1 MYYREPGINVRKRTD
16 GTVRCNYP
24 APMRLSQFVIQHLEE
39 ILIEWEAF
47 AASLLAPGEKMTS
60 LALRDHA
67 TQILQAIA
75 EDIESDQ
82 TDLEQVYKSKGFAP
96 IAVAAR
102 SAAMTHGAL
111 RHLAG
116 FDLRQLAAEFRA
128 LRASVLRL
136 WLRHNAGDES
146 SLYQLTRFNEAI
158 DQALAESIANY
169 SDEVARSR
177 DTFLAILGHDLRTPL
192 SAIANS
198 SLFLGSPGLL
208 PAGAPLEAVRRITR
222 STTRMSSMI
231 RDLLE
236 YTRSRLGRAIPISPE
251 PTSME
256 QICRIAFDEARAAH
270 PERIFRLE
278 TSGPLEGHFDVERLH
293 QVLANLLSNAVQ
305 HGARNQPITLRA
317 HGQAERVTVQV
328 KNHGRPIPPDQ
339 LQVIFNPLVQI
350 PSPLVDENSE
360 PSTSLGLGLY
370 IAREIVALHGG
381 TLGAESSDRD
391 GTVFSAHLP
400 RHHDSAAR
408 AAGPA

>member
-1 MYYREPGINVRKRTD
+1 
-16 GTVRCNYP
+16 
-24 APMRLSQFVIQHLEE
+24 MRLSQFIIEHLEE
-39 ILIEWEAF
+39 IMVEWEAF
-47 AASLLAPGEKMTS
+47 AASLLAPDEKMTS
-60 LALRDHA
+60 LALRDHGA
-67 TQILQAIA
+67 EILQAIA

-82 TDLEQVYKSKGFAP
+82 SDLEQAYKSKGFAP

-136 WLRHNAGDES
+136 WLRHNAGDQS
-146 SLYQLTRFNEAI
+146 SFYQLTRFNEAI
-158 DQALAESIANY
+158 DQALAESIDNY
-169 SDEVARSR
+169 SNEVARSR
-177 DTFLAILGHDLRTPL
+177 DTFLAILGHDLRSPL

-198 SLFLGSPGLL
+198 SLYLGSPGLL
-208 PAGAPLEAVRRITR
+208 PSGAPLEAVGRINR
-222 STTRMSSMI
+222 SAMRMSSMI

-251 PTSME
+251 PVSME
-256 QICRIAFDEARAAH
+256 QICRIAYDEARAAH
-270 PERIFRLE
+270 PERIFRLD
-278 TSGPLEGHFDVERLH
+278 TSGPLDGQFDAERLH
-293 QVLANLLSNAVQ
+293 QVLSNLLNNAVQ

-317 HGQAERVTVQV
+317 YGEADRVTVQV

-350 PSPLVDENSE
+350 PSALVDEDT

-370 IAREIVALHGG
+370 IAHEIVAMHGG
-381 TLGAESSDRD
+381 TLAAESSDSE
-391 GTVFSAHLP
+391 GTVFSARLP
-400 RHHDSAAR
+400 RNAPSAAF
-408 AAGPA
+408 APSP

>member
-1 MYYREPGINVRKRTD
+1 MRD
-16 GTVRCNYP
+16 GGN
-24 APMRLSQFVIQHLEE
+24 PMRLSQFITENLEE
-39 ILIEWEAF
+39 ILVEWEAF
-47 AASLLAPGEKMTS
+47 AASLLAPGEHMTS

-67 TQILQAIA
+67 SQILRAIA
-75 EDIESDQ
+75 EDIESEQ
-82 TDLEQVYKSKGFAP
+82 SDLEQAYKSKGFAP

-136 WLRHNAGDES
+136 WLRHGAADETS
-146 SLYQLTRFNEAI
+146 FYQLTRFNEAI
-158 DQALAESIANY
+158 DQALAESISNY

-192 SAIANS
+192 SAITNS
-198 SLFLGSPGLL
+198 SLLLGRPGMLS
-208 PAGAPLEAVRRITR
+208 GSAPLEAVRRINR
-222 STTRMSSMI
+222 GAARMTSMI

-236 YTRSRLGRAIPISPE
+236 YTRSRLGRAIPVSPE

-256 QICRIAFDEARAAH
+256 QICRIAYDEARAAH

-278 TSGPLEGHFDVERLH
+278 TSGPLEGQFDSERLH
-293 QVLANLLSNAVQ
+293 QVLSNLLGNAVQ
-305 HGARNQPITLRA
+305 HGARDQPITLRA
-317 HGQAERVTVQV
+317 YGAADRVTVQV
-328 KNHGRPIPPDQ
+328 KNHGQRIPPDQ

-350 PSPLVDENSE
+350 PSSVVDEDST

-381 TLGAESSDRD
+381 TLAAESSDSE

-400 RHHDSAAR
+400 RNPSSAAL
-408 AAGPA
+408 PASP